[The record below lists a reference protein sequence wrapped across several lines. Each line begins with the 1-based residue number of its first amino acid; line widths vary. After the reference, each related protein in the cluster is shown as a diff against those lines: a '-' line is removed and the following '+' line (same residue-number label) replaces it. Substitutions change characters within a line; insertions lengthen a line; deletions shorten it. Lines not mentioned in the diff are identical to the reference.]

1 MIRTMSLIK
10 KTGVVSTALLTAALA
25 VVATAP
31 AAHAA
36 AGDTAPA
43 CVDRYVDGYPS
54 SIYVKLTNNCST
66 TKRVK
71 VDIKL
76 GGDSPC
82 WSLSPGAEKVWWYEG
97 LGSYRK
103 TVLC

>member
-1 MIRTMSLIK
+1 MSLIK
-10 KTGVVSTALLTAALA
+10 KAGIAGTALLATLLTG
-25 VVATAP
+25 VLTAP

-36 AGDTAPA
+36 AGDTAPD

-66 TKRVK
+66 TKKVK
-71 VDIKL
+71 ADIKL

-82 WSLSPGAEKVWWYEG
+82 WTLKPGAEKIWWYEG

>member
-1 MIRTMSLIK
+1 M
-10 KTGVVSTALLTAALA
+10 VSTALLAAALT

-36 AGDTAPA
+36 AGDTAPD

-66 TKRVK
+66 TKKVK

-82 WSLSPGAEKVWWYEG
+82 WSLKSGAEKVWWYEG